1 MNTKDNRRKRAS
13 RQKIEQAA
21 MELLR
26 TKELD
31 QISVSE
37 LCKRAGLNRST
48 FYANYVDIYGLADAL
63 RENLEAQVAE
73 LYHEEITQGYN
84 SHNYLALFRHIRQN
98 QILYR
103 TYFKLGYDEQHQVPA
118 YDRDLA
124 KRQLNDRFIEYHI
137 EFFRAGLTRIIKLWL
152 RNGCRQTP
160 EEMFEILKSEYQGR
174 EALFAAADAPQADG
188 ADDQAVGQ
196 TADPM
201 ADQTTDA
208 K

>member
-13 RQKIEQAA
+13 RQKIEQVA
-21 MELLR
+21 MELLQS
-26 TKELD
+26 KELD

-84 SHNYLALFRHIRQN
+84 SNNYLALFRHIRQN
-98 QILYR
+98 RLLYR
-103 TYFKLGYDEQHQVPA
+103 TYFKLGYDEQHQILA

-124 KRQLNDRFIEYHI
+124 KKQLNDRFIEYHI
-137 EFFRAGLTRIIKLWL
+137 AFFKAGLTRIIKLWL
-152 RNGCRQTP
+152 QNGCRQTP

-174 EALFAAADAPQADG
+174 EALFADADAPQADG
-188 ADDQAVGQ
+188 PVDQADNEATTSAVAPQ
-196 TADPM
+196 AD
-201 ADQTTDA
+201 
-208 K
+208 